1 MHRLSNSNQRL
12 AKRIARSG
20 ISSRRDA
27 EKYIADGRVAVNGKK
42 ITQLSYLVGNGDKI
56 TVDGKPIK
64 PQERARL
71 WKFNKPK
78 GFITSHKDDRD
89 RPTVFEIL
97 PKNLPR
103 LISVGRLDLNS
114 EGLLLLTNDGALK
127 RALELPSSKI
137 LRTYEVRARG
147 LVTEKKLQELRRG
160 VSVRG
165 VNYLP
170 MEVRVMKKAK
180 SNAWFKV
187 GLLEG
192 KNREIR
198 LSFEAIGLEV
208 NRLIRKSF
216 GPFSLGDLE
225 RGKLV
230 EVKSENVQRSLKEL
244 SI

>member
-1 MHRLSNSNQRL
+1 MCIRDSIISIDAKIGALTSRGQVL
-12 AKRIARSG
+12 ASI
-20 ISSRRDA
+20 
-27 EKYIADGRVAVNGKK
+27 
-42 ITQLSYLVGNGDKI
+42 VGNGSNEIETDLRSDLASIVKI
-56 TVDGKPIK
+56 GSEVEIIHNNSSYFGKVRGIVNLENMRTGTRK
-64 PQERARL
+64 LRISL
-71 WKFNKPK
+71 N
-78 GFITSHKDDRD
+78 
-89 RPTVFEIL
+89 EIL

-127 RALELPSSKI
+127 RALELPSSRI

-147 LVTEKKLQELRRG
+147 LVTEKKLDVLRCG

-165 VNYLP
+165 INYLP
-170 MEVRVMKKAK
+170 MEVRVMRKAM

-192 KNREIR
+192 KNKEIR